1 LSFFGNYDKARYN
14 RINKG
19 VRMDKAIL
27 VSYHEFES
35 IETLKASLDELESLA
50 LTLNIET
57 RHKVIQ
63 RGTKASARTLIGS
76 GKVSEIKRLL
86 SLEPIDVVIFDDTLS
101 PAQLRNLESD
111 LDCQVFDRSF
121 LILSIFALRAKS
133 KEATLEVSLAQKK
146 YMISR
151 LHGLS
156 ASLSRQGGG
165 SYNAKGPGETQL
177 ELDRRKILTDISH
190 IKDQLKKIKIEKQT
204 SRKLRESSAIKTV
217 ALVGYTN
224 AGKSSLMNLMLRH
237 YGEKEHQ
244 TLEQNLLFS
253 TIDTKAKKLNINDY
267 PPMILIDTVGFIQK
281 LPTELVASF
290 ETTLEDTLNADLLL
304 HVIDGAHFNM
314 SQVLTTRSLLKKLG
328 AEETPV
334 LHVLTKKDL
343 ASDIPYFDEDYAWV
357 SSVTSEGLDDFIKK
371 MYYML
376 YAEYQTYDMIIP
388 FEDMKWYHH
397 LQNHFRVI
405 ESNYIETGVH
415 IKVFM
420 DPKQS
425 IHFQQ
430 YIQ

>member
-1 LSFFGNYDKARYN
+1 
-14 RINKG
+14 
-19 VRMDKAIL
+19 MDQAIL
-27 VSYHEFES
+27 VSYHEYES
-35 IETLKASLDELESLA
+35 LETLEASIDELESLA
-50 LTLNIET
+50 RTLNIET
-57 RHKVIQ
+57 RHKLIQ

-190 IKDQLKKIKIEKQT
+190 IKAQLNKIKIEKQT
-204 SRKLRESSAIKTV
+204 ARKLRETNAIKTV

-237 YGEKEHQ
+237 FGEKEYQ
-244 TLEQNLLFS
+244 TLEQDLLFS
-253 TIDTKAKKLNINDY
+253 TIDTKAKKLKIEDY
-267 PPMILIDTVGFIQK
+267 PPIILIDTVGFIQK

-290 ETTLEDTLNADLLL
+290 ETTLEDTLKADILL
-304 HVIDGAHFNM
+304 HVIDGANFNLR
-314 SQVLTTRSLLKKLG
+314 QVETTRQLLKKLK
-328 AEETPV
+328 ADDIPV
-334 LHVLTKKDL
+334 LNVLTKKDL
-343 ASDIPYFDEDYAWV
+343 ALDIPYFDEDYAWI
-357 SSVTSEGLDDFIKK
+357 SSVTGEGLDDLVKK
-371 MYYML
+371 MYHLIY
-376 YAEYQTYDMIIP
+376 EDFQTYEMIIP
-388 FEDMKWYHH
+388 FDEMKWYHH
-397 LQNHFRVI
+397 LQNYFRVI
-405 ESNYIETGVH
+405 ETNYIESGVE

-425 IHFQQ
+425 IHFKK
-430 YIQ
+430 YIK